1 MKYRRLSTTHD
12 MCFGRGNEDY
22 LVDSV
27 ENPEAVAQ
35 AIKTRMLLFTEEWW
49 LDLKDGLPLWQKIL
63 GKRISKSVVDRI
75 LVNRIRGLKLPNNK
89 KAITNISNVTS
100 TFDGE
105 TRAYS
110 FSCIVD
116 TVYGK
121 VVVTNADQGGE

>member
-1 MKYRRLSTTHD
+1 MKYRRLSATHD

>member
-105 TRAYS
+105 TRVYS